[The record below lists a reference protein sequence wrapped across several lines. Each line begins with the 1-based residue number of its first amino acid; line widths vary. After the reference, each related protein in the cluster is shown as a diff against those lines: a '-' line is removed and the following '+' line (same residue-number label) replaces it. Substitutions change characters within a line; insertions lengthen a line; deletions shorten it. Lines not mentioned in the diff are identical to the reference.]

1 MLVSGAWVC
10 YNSICMY
17 ERQDVP
23 LRFPGGM
30 PKTER
35 GGDFVLDKRLSK
47 ILEPGFGMYFVVFLL
62 FACVSAF
69 FSPYLAVF
77 ELIVC
82 GVLYGYYNIT
92 MRRRR
97 REMLQYLENVSG
109 TVDAESQQTMAT
121 FPLPITVCTI
131 LNSQIVWC
139 NDRFNEVYD
148 MSDSLF
154 EQSVADLVPGFETGW
169 LLEKKTQ
176 YPSEVKIGDRYYTI
190 FGSLVEQ
197 EDGRASVLMILYWI
211 DSTELVTLRRQYE
224 ESRPVVAII
233 SIDNYEELVKNVSDS
248 EKATLLAAV
257 DNRIGEWA
265 KDVHGVLRKFDRDRY
280 IFIMEEHDLAA
291 IAQDKFSVL
300 DSVRSIISRE
310 GINATLSIGIGRDGR
325 TMQEKYEFAALALEM
340 ALSRGGDQTVIKN
353 RFAFEFFGGVTKEVE
368 KRTKVKSRVMAN
380 ALGQLMRD
388 SSQVFV
394 MGHQNSDIDAVG
406 AAVGV
411 VCAARSRGKQVHI
424 VLRRGQTL
432 AQPLLDKI
440 DGSGEYRNIFIEPEQ
455 AEEMIDAGS
464 LLVVVDTNRPD
475 FVEAPELLQR
485 CRRVAVIDHHRRA
498 ADYIENCAVNM
509 HEPSA
514 SSASELVSELLQYM
528 VPNQTI
534 SRLEADALL
543 AGIYLDTKGFSIKA
557 GVRTFEAAAYLRRAG
572 ADMTA
577 VKRMFQNSFD
587 QYMQRERV
595 ISAARSIAGGIV
607 VAIADFETSRPIA
620 AQAADELLNI
630 IGVRASIVA
639 FPLGNDM
646 IVSARSMGSVNVQV
660 ITEMLGGGGSIT
672 AAGAQM
678 KGVDRQTATERIYH
692 AVESYLEC
700 QGTAQDDEETM

>member
-1 MLVSGAWVC
+1 M
-10 YNSICMY
+10 
-17 ERQDVP
+17 E
-23 LRFPGGM
+23 
-30 PKTER
+30 
-35 GGDFVLDKRLSK
+35 KRLSR
-47 ILEPGFGMYFVVFLL
+47 ILEPGFGMYFIVFLV
-62 FACVSAF
+62 FACLSAF
-69 FSPYLAVF
+69 FSVYLAVF

-82 GVLYGYYNIT
+82 GVLYAYYMVT

-97 REMLQYLENVSG
+97 REMLQYLETVSG
-109 TVDAESQQTMAT
+109 NVDTESQQTLT
-121 FPLPITVCTI
+121 DFPLPISVCMIGTG
-131 LNSQIVWC
+131 QIVWC
-139 NDRFNEVYD
+139 NDLFNDVYD
-148 MSDSLF
+148 MRDSLF
-154 EQSVADLVPGFETGW
+154 EQTLSDIIPGFDNSW
-169 LLEKKTQ
+169 LLEKKAK
-176 YPSEVKIGDRYYTI
+176 YPTEVKVGDKYYTV
-190 FGSLVEQ
+190 FGSMVRPA
-197 EDGRASVLMILYWI
+197 DGSTSVLITLYWI
-211 DSTELVTLRRQYE
+211 DSTEMVSLRHEYE
-224 ESRPVVAII
+224 ESRTVVSII
-233 SIDNYEELVKNVSDS
+233 SIDNYEELVKNASDS

-265 KDVHGVLRKFDRDRY
+265 KNLHGVLRKYDRDKY
-280 IFIMEEHDLAA
+280 IFVIEERNLAA
-291 IAQDKFSVL
+291 ITQDKFSVL

-325 TMQEKYEFAALALEM
+325 TLEEKYEFAALALEM

-406 AAVGV
+406 AAIGV

-424 VLRRGQTL
+424 ILRRDHTL

-440 DGSGEYRNIFIEPEQ
+440 DASGEYKDVFVEPEQ
-455 AEEMIDAGS
+455 AETLIDTNSLMI
-464 LLVVVDTNRPD
+464 VVDTNRPD
-475 FVEAPELLQR
+475 FVEAPELLHK

-514 SSASELVSELLQYM
+514 SSACELVSELLQYM

-534 SRLEADALL
+534 SRIEADALL
-543 AGIYLDTKGFSIKA
+543 AGIHLDTKGFSIKA

-587 QYMQRERV
+587 EYMQRERV
-595 ISAARSIAGGIV
+595 ISRARSTAGGIV
-607 VAIADFETSRPIA
+607 VAVADFQTSRPIA

-639 FPLGNDM
+639 FPLGEDI

-660 ITEMLGGGGSIT
+660 IAEMLGGGGSLT
-672 AAGAQM
+672 AAGAQL
-678 KGVDRQTATERIYH
+678 KNTDSRTAEERIYR
-692 AVESYLEC
+692 AVDAYLEC
-700 QGTAQDDEETM
+700 QCTQESEEA